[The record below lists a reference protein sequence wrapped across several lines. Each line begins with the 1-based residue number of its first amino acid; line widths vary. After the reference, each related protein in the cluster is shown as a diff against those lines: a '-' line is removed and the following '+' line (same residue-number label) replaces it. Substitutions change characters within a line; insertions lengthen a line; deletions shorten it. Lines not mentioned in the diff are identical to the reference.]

1 MSTHASPAQ
10 RYAESRRR
18 RAQDGPALAEF
29 QALYD
34 FTFDDYQRRAC
45 QALNEGHGVLVAA
58 PTGSGKTV
66 IGEFAV
72 HLALAAGRK
81 CFYTT
86 PIKALSNQKFGDLVR
101 RYGPDQVGLLTGDN
115 SINGEAP
122 VVVMTTEVLRNMLYG
137 GSATLDGLGY
147 VVLDEVHYLADRFRG
162 AVWEEVII
170 HLPES
175 VRVVALSA
183 TVSNAEEF
191 GEWLTQVRGGTT
203 VIVDEH
209 RPVPLWQHVLADGH
223 LYDLFVSP
231 NGRGARTLRR
241 STRTCCGCRGGR
253 SRRGAGPRAVRCG
266 AAAGRPRPRPP
277 SRPLVIERLD
287 AAGLLPAITFIFSRA
302 ACDAAVRQCLDAGL
316 RLTTPE
322 EAEIITEVAQRR
334 TADLPEPDLAVLGY
348 REWLTGLQRGIAAH
362 HAGLLPTFKEVVEE
376 LFEAGL
382 VRVVYATETL
392 ALGINMPARTVVIER
407 LDKWNG
413 EAHAALTPG
422 EYTQLTGRAG
432 RRGID
437 VEGHAV
443 VLWQPGLEP
452 AALAGLAGTRTYP
465 LNSSFRPSYNMAV
478 NLVGQAGLERA
489 AAILESSF
497 AQFQADRA
505 VADVARS
512 ARRGRE
518 ELEKLTVTCDRGDFA
533 EYFRLRR
540 NLSELEGDAAR
551 RRAAAQRAEAITSL
565 SQLRRG
571 DIIKVPGGRRA
582 GMAVVLDPGVPAPG
596 RRALPV
602 PLVLTAGRQVR
613 RLSAADFPVP
623 VQPIDR
629 IRIPNWFSARSP
641 KHRRDLAASVLT
653 KLAGRDKEPP
663 RRRPE
668 AQPVAQEE
676 IAALRRRVRAHP
688 CHDCPDRDE
697 HARHAERRARLEREV
712 QRLETTVAGRSH
724 VIARTFQR
732 VCAVLARLGYIDG
745 SRVTDAGR
753 RLACLY
759 TELDLLAA
767 ECLRRGLWDGLS
779 PADLAACVSALTF
792 ESRTADAATPMRL
805 PGGPVREV
813 LEATVAV
820 WRELDE
826 IETENRL
833 SFLREPDPGFAWAAH
848 AWARGK
854 PLEAVLGPDL
864 TPGDFVRAV
873 KQLMDLLGQVAVAAG
888 RDTPLRSTALK
899 AVDALG
905 HGVVTFSSVEELPG
919 LADPVAGALPA
930 AAPAGGAFPAGGT
943 RERYAPGMT
952 DLADFAALVAADHGL
967 AVVSALRPDSTISS
981 SVVNAGVLRHP
992 VAGEQVV
999 AFVSRGDARRLS
1011 YLRATP
1017 RVTVVLRAGW
1027 QWAAAEGPVQ
1037 LCGPGDP
1044 VPGVDAEGLRLLL
1057 RAVFTAAGG
1066 THDDWDSYD
1075 TVMARERRTAV
1086 LVTPE
1091 RVYSNG

>member
-1 MSTHASPAQ
+1 VSTSPAE
-10 RYAESRRR
+10 RYAQSRRR
-18 RAQDGPALAEF
+18 RAQDGPALTEF

-34 FTFDDYQRRAC
+34 FTFDDYQLRAC
-45 QALNEGHGVLVAA
+45 QALGGGHGVLVAA

-66 IGEFAV
+66 VGEFAV

-101 RYGPDQVGLLTGDN
+101 RYGPDKVGLLTGDN

-137 GSATLDGLGY
+137 GSVTLDGLGY

-191 GEWLTQVRGGTT
+191 GEWLTQVRGGTA

-223 LYDLFVSP
+223 LYDLFVSA
-231 NGRGARTLRR
+231 NGDTPQVNPELLRLSRREEQARRKTPGRPV
-241 STRTCCGCRGGR
+241 RGGR
-253 SRRGAGPRAVRCG
+253 
-266 AAAGRPRPRPP
+266 RPARPRPP

-302 ACDAAVRQCLDAGL
+302 ACDAAVRQCLDSGL
-316 RLTTPE
+316 LLTTAE
-322 EAEIITEVAQRR
+322 EAELITEVAERR
-334 TADLPEPDLAVLGY
+334 TADLPDADRGVLGY
-348 REWLTGLQRGIAAH
+348 GEWLAGLRRGIAAH

-413 EAHAALTPG
+413 ENHVALTPG

-443 VLWQPGLEP
+443 VLWQPDLEP

-478 NLVGQAGLERA
+478 NLIGQAGMERA
-489 AAILESSF
+489 TAILESSF

-505 VADVARS
+505 VAGVAR
-512 ARRGRE
+512 AAQRGRR
-518 ELEKLTVTCDRGDFA
+518 ELDELAVTCDRGDFA

-540 NLSELEGDAAR
+540 ELSEQEGEAAR
-551 RRAAAQRAEAITSL
+551 QRSANQRAAAVASL
-565 SQLRRG
+565 GQLRRG
-571 DIIKVPGGRRA
+571 DIIRVPGGRRA
-582 GMAVVLDPGVPAPG
+582 GMAVVLDPGIGAPA
-596 RRALPV
+596 RRAETPPV

-623 VQPIDR
+623 VEPIDR
-629 IRIPNWFSARSP
+629 VRIPNWFSPRSP
-641 KHRRDLAASVLT
+641 KHRRDLAASMMT
-653 KLAGRDKEPP
+653 KLAGRDREPP
-663 RRRPE
+663 SRGKAPRAPG
-668 AQPVAQEE
+668 QDQ
-676 IAALRRRVRAHP
+676 IAALRRRVRGHP
-688 CHDCPDRDE
+688 CHGCPDREE
-697 HARHAERRARLEREV
+697 HARRAERRARLQREV
-712 QRLETTVAGRSH
+712 QRLEATVAGRSH

-732 VCAVLARLGYIDG
+732 VCAVLEHLGYTDAG
-745 SRVTDAGR
+745 RVTDAGK

-779 PADLAACVSALTF
+779 PAELAACVSALTF
-792 ESRTADAATPMRL
+792 ESRTAEAAAPARL
-805 PGGPVREV
+805 PGGPVRDV
-813 LEATVAV
+813 LAATVSV

-826 IETENRL
+826 VETDNRL

-854 PLEAVLGPDL
+854 SLESVLGPDL

-888 RDTPLRSTALK
+888 DPLRSTALA
-899 AVDALG
+899 AVHALG
-905 HGVVTFSSVEELPG
+905 HGVVTYSSVEDLPDAARG
-919 LADPVAGALPA
+919 TLPA
-930 AAPAGGAFPAGGT
+930 
-943 RERYAPGMT
+943 
-952 DLADFAALVAADHGL
+952 
-967 AVVSALRPDSTISS
+967 
-981 SVVNAGVLRHP
+981 
-992 VAGEQVV
+992 
-999 AFVSRGDARRLS
+999 
-1011 YLRATP
+1011 
-1017 RVTVVLRAGW
+1017 
-1027 QWAAAEGPVQ
+1027 
-1037 LCGPGDP
+1037 
-1044 VPGVDAEGLRLLL
+1044 
-1057 RAVFTAAGG
+1057 
-1066 THDDWDSYD
+1066 
-1075 TVMARERRTAV
+1075 
-1086 LVTPE
+1086 
-1091 RVYSNG
+1091 